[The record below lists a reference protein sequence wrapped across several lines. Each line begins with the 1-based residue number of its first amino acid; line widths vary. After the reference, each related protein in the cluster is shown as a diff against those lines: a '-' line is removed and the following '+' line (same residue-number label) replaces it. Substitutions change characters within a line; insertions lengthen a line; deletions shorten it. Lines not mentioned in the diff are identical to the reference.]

1 MRRYSYKTF
10 GVQWYLSMKDTLN
23 TGHLSNE
30 GTVLFADDKYYN
42 QNVQMRRTA
51 GEDYRLA
58 HRVAQKLQQQESQ
71 EEEERQARWASGQQ
85 PVVAILCVVV
95 RLSTETSTSTSP

>member
-1 MRRYSYKTF
+1 MYSEN
-10 GVQWYLSMKDTLN
+10 LSMKDTLN
-23 TGHLSNE
+23 RGHLSNE

-71 EEEERQARWASGQQ
+71 EEEERQARWVSGQQ
-85 PVVAILCVVV
+85 PVVAILCVCGR
-95 RLSTETSTSTSP
+95 RLSTETSPSTSP